1 MAQHLWRNSRRRGAV
16 PAREQ
21 AYPPLRESGQSAP
34 SRLFAAFAT
43 GGNGPFDN
51 LRTGF
56 GADVA
61 FAQVEDKLV
70 EHYGILPAQST
81 IRRVTGAHAQKIY
94 AATTVDET
102 WPGEEG
108 SETVIVEM
116 DGGMVPTVEADAAQ
130 KDRRKG
136 KKLLWKEAKLCLAHE
151 AGNKTLSYGGTLQG
165 DVAEAGK
172 QLFGCARTAGF
183 EKKSQIHAVGD
194 GADRIALQ
202 VDERFGGQGSYLVD
216 FYHVCDYLSAAAA
229 AVHAGAEM
237 AKAWFN
243 QQKERLKSGNCAEVI
258 ESLRAHLEADEVA
271 DSGAAVRACHRYLNR
286 RQDQLDYPRIGH
298 NLPIGSGEIES
309 AHRYI
314 VQKRLKLPG
323 SWWCAANAEYI
334 LALRLNRAN
343 RQWDNYWTQ
352 ARKAA

>member
-1 MAQHLWRNSRRRGAV
+1 VEEVLYRSESKRIRPFANRAKVRNRGCSR
-16 PAREQ
+16 
-21 AYPPLRESGQSAP
+21 PLQRVV
-34 SRLFAAFAT
+34 T
-43 GGNGPFDN
+43 D
-51 LRTGF
+51 F

-61 FAQVEDKLV
+61 FAQVGDKLV
-70 EHYGILPAQST
+70 EHYGILLAPST
-81 IRRVTGAHAQKIY
+81 IRRVTEVHAQAIY
-94 AATTVDET
+94 ATTPVEEA
-102 WPGEEG
+102 WPSEEG
-108 SETVIVEM
+108 SETVVVEM

-130 KDRRKG
+130 KDKRRG

-151 AGNKTLSYGGTLQG
+151 AGSKTLSYGGTLQG
-165 DVAEAGK
+165 DVVEAGK
-172 QLFGCARTAGF
+172 QLFGCARSAGF
-183 EKKSQIHAVGD
+183 GKKSRVHALGD
-194 GADRIALQ
+194 GADWIALQ
-202 VDERFGGQGSYLVD
+202 VEERFGSQGRYLVD

-229 AVHAGAEM
+229 AIYPAAES

-243 QQKERLKSGNCAEVI
+243 QQKERLKTGNCAQVI

-271 DSGAAVRACHRYLNR
+271 DSETAVRSCHRYLSR
-286 RQDQLDYPRIGH
+286 RKDQLDYPSALVN

-323 SWWCAANAEYI
+323 SWWCAANAEHM

-343 RQWDNYWTQ
+343 KQWDNYWNQ

>member
-1 MAQHLWRNSRRRGAV
+1 MQYRHGSRRIRPFVNRAKVRHRGCS
-16 PAREQ
+16 R
-21 AYPPLRESGQSAP
+21 PLQRVV
-34 SRLFAAFAT
+34 T
-43 GGNGPFDN
+43 D
-51 LRTGF
+51 F

-70 EHYGILPAQST
+70 EHYGILLAPST
-81 IRRVTGAHAQKIY
+81 IRRVTEAHARAIF
-94 AATTVDET
+94 AAAPVDET
-102 WPGEEG
+102 WPSEQG
-108 SETVIVEM
+108 SETVVVEM

-130 KDRRKG
+130 KDKRKG

-151 AGNKTLSYGGTLQG
+151 AGSKTLSYGGTLQG
-165 DVAEAGK
+165 DVADAGK

-183 EKKSQIHAVGD
+183 GKGSRVHALGD
-194 GADRIALQ
+194 GADWIALQ
-202 VDERFGGQGSYLVD
+202 VEERFGSQGSYLVD
-216 FYHVCDYLSAAAA
+216 FYHVCDYLSAAATA
-229 AVHAGAEM
+229 IHAGAEM
-237 AKAWFN
+237 AKAWLN

-271 DSGAAVRACHRYLNR
+271 DSEAAVRACHRYLSR
-286 RQDQLDYPRIGH
+286 RKDQLDYPGALAS

-323 SWWCAANAEYI
+323 SWWCAANAEHM

-343 RQWDNYWTQ
+343 RQWDSYWNQ
-352 ARKAA
+352 VRKAA

>member
-1 MAQHLWRNSRRRGAV
+1 MQYRHGSKRIRPFVNQAKVRNRGCSR
-16 PAREQ
+16 
-21 AYPPLRESGQSAP
+21 PLQRVV
-34 SRLFAAFAT
+34 T
-43 GGNGPFDN
+43 D
-51 LRTGF
+51 F

-70 EHYGILPAQST
+70 EHYGILLAPST
-81 IRRVTGAHAQKIY
+81 IRRVTEAHAQAIY
-94 AATTVDET
+94 ATTSVDET
-102 WPGEEG
+102 WPGEDG
-108 SETVIVEM
+108 RETVVVEM

-130 KDRRKG
+130 KDKRKG
-136 KKLLWKEAKLCLAHE
+136 KKLQWKEAKLCLAHE
-151 AGNKTLSYGGTLQG
+151 AGSKTLSYGGTLQG

-183 EKKSQIHAVGD
+183 GKGSRVHALGD
-194 GADRIALQ
+194 GAEWIALQ
-202 VDERFGGQGSYLVD
+202 VEERFGSQGNYLVD

-229 AVHAGAEM
+229 TIYSAAEM
-237 AKAWFN
+237 SKAWFN
-243 QQKERLKSGNCAEVI
+243 QQKERLKAGKCAEVI
-258 ESLRAHLEADEVA
+258 ESLRAHIETDEVA
-271 DSGAAVRACHRYLNR
+271 DSEAAVRSCHRYLSR
-286 RQDQLDYPRIGH
+286 REDQLDYPGALAN

-323 SWWCAANAEYI
+323 SWWCAANAEHM

-343 RQWDNYWTQ
+343 KQWDSYWNH